1 MAIEAWFMDETSGE
15 DQRSPRHC
23 NPKEFVS
30 LDYLAELGVLYWRL
44 NPANYE
50 SDEEL
55 KKIREDRGYNYMD
68 LLDICPE
75 KVADFKEKLKNFY
88 TEHIHADEEIRYCLE
103 GSAYFDVR
111 DKDDRWIRIWIKVG
125 DLIILPAG
133 IYHRFTLD
141 TGDYVKLMRLFVG
154 EPVWTAY
161 NRPQEDHPARKEYIK
176 SMVTEK
182 VGVALEA
189 YKVLYAVLLHVSAYA
204 SFAWCDRCPL
214 VILNYQKVEMLILVK
229 FSISWSK
236 LPPPCKLYE
245 DPIIGHKKPQYSFT
259 MVELDCSGF
268 PSHVPPP
275 DRNRKDPREEVIQA
289 WYMDDSDEDQRLP
302 HHREPK
308 EFVSLDQLA
317 ELGVLS
323 WKLDADNHETDAEL
337 KKIREER
344 GYSYVDLIE
353 VCPEKLPNYEEKIK
367 NFFEE
372 HLHTDEE
379 IRYCLGGSGYFDVRD
394 HNDHWIRVW
403 VKKGG
408 MIVLPAGIYHRFTL
422 DTDNYI
428 KAMRLF
434 VGDPVWT
441 PFNRPHDHLPARKEY
456 VQAFV
461 NKDPSARAV
470 DAAA

>member
-189 YKVLYAVLLHVSAYA
+189 YKGA
-204 SFAWCDRCPL
+204 
-214 VILNYQKVEMLILVK
+214 
-229 FSISWSK
+229 
-236 LPPPCKLYE
+236 
-245 DPIIGHKKPQYSFT
+245 
-259 MVELDCSGF
+259 
-268 PSHVPPP
+268 
-275 DRNRKDPREEVIQA
+275 
-289 WYMDDSDEDQRLP
+289 
-302 HHREPK
+302 
-308 EFVSLDQLA
+308 
-317 ELGVLS
+317 
-323 WKLDADNHETDAEL
+323 
-337 KKIREER
+337 
-344 GYSYVDLIE
+344 
-353 VCPEKLPNYEEKIK
+353 
-367 NFFEE
+367 
-372 HLHTDEE
+372 
-379 IRYCLGGSGYFDVRD
+379 
-394 HNDHWIRVW
+394 
-403 VKKGG
+403 
-408 MIVLPAGIYHRFTL
+408 
-422 DTDNYI
+422 
-428 KAMRLF
+428 
-434 VGDPVWT
+434 
-441 PFNRPHDHLPARKEY
+441 
-456 VQAFV
+456 
-461 NKDPSARAV
+461 
-470 DAAA
+470 